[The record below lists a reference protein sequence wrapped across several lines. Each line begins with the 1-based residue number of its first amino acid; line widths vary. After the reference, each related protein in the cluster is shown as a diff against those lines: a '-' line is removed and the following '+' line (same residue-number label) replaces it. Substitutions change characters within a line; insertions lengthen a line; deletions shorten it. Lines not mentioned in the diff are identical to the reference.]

1 MDYFPQNMAT
11 FAVFFPKT
19 GFIQFTLVFCVAT
32 KWKLAT
38 KNSAREVE
46 LFSSFK
52 QWIGCQMNQKLKRK
66 FRTIFERNVFSLCHK
81 LLGWLWHLDLPSA
94 SFPQNLDLD
103 NVDFVYKLVPCIN
116 TSIKDPARLVWPEA
130 TPPIILVGSIFLISP
145 LYWLEP

>member
-11 FAVFFPKT
+11 FAVFFQKQASYDSHWFFVLPQCKNWP
-19 GFIQFTLVFCVAT
+19 Q
-32 KWKLAT
+32 

-46 LFSSFK
+46 LFSSNK

-66 FRTIFERNVFSLCHK
+66 FRTIFERNVDK
-81 LLGWLWHLDLPSA
+81 LLGWLWRLDLPSA

-103 NVDFVYKLVPCIN
+103 NVGFVYKLVPCIN

-130 TPPIILVGSIFLISP
+130 TPPIILVGSIF
-145 LYWLEP
+145 